1 MMNWFWRWLDDKMAK
16 ALQEKK
22 INPTNTAWNDEPQKF
37 GGRLSGIQVAN
48 TLATIKKGIP
58 EVESESPL
66 TFTVHHANGGIIIQ
80 QVSYNRQGDDRK
92 VRLHLVHENADIA
105 KEIGDIVALELI
117 RKQ

>member
-1 MMNWFWRWLDDKMAK
+1 MMNWFWRWLDGKMAN
-16 ALQEKK
+16 ALQESESSESEWKS
-22 INPTNTAWNDEPQKF
+22 NPNKLVGVRRGALRPFSEPVRE
-37 GGRLSGIQVAN
+37 GP
-48 TLATIKKGIP
+48 P

-80 QVSYNRQGDDRK
+80 QVSYNRHADDRK